1 MLRQQKPC
9 CRHLTSVGRKEN
21 PGKKPLA
28 GRTGDEGI
36 RRPGSDS
43 AGSQGEGLDLD
54 HMGLKEEAQAVR
66 GPPCSQGVEGRHL
79 LTPAASLGEGQG

>member
-1 MLRQQKPC
+1 M
-9 CRHLTSVGRKEN
+9 GRREN

-36 RRPGSDS
+36 RRSGSDS

-54 HMGLKEEAQAVR
+54 HMGSKKEAQAVR
-66 GPPCSQGVEGRHL
+66 GPLCSQGVEGRYL
-79 LTPAASLGEGQG
+79 LTPSASLGEGQAKDR